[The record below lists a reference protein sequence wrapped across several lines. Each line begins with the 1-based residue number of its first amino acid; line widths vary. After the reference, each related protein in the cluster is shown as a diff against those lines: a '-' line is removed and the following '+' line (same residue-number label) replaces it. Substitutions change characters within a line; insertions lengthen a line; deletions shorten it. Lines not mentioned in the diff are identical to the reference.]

1 MAAQPDGDGLGGGGT
16 PPAAPRRTSPDPRVH
31 VVSVG
36 ISLASLDAAAEQV
49 LAWSA
54 ERVGRYVT
62 LTNVHMVMEAHD
74 SPAFR
79 EIVERADLVL
89 PDGMPTVWA
98 QRLLG
103 HRRALFV
110 PGPRPPE

>member
-1 MAAQPDGDGLGGGGT
+1 MGGQLAGRGRCRSRGLEGRYSRSLGSRRGLGGGEEVRLDRRVMAAQPDGDGLGGGGT

-54 ERVGRYVT
+54 ERVGR
-62 LTNVHMVMEAHD
+62 
-74 SPAFR
+74 
-79 EIVERADLVL
+79 
-89 PDGMPTVWA
+89 
-98 QRLLG
+98 
-103 HRRALFV
+103 
-110 PGPRPPE
+110 